1 MSDSVITG
9 RYIEVTAQDL
19 PLSCPTPAMSVW
31 NTHPKVG
38 IPLAHG
44 GEARCPYCGTL
55 YKFTGELPKGHH

>member
-1 MSDSVITG
+1 MSESAIAARD
-9 RYIEVTAQDL
+9 IEVTAHDL